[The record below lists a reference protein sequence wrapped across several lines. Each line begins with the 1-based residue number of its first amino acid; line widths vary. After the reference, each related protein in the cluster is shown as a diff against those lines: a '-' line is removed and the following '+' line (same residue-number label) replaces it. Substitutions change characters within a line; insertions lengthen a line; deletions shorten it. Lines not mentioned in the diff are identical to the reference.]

1 MRRLILAM
9 GTLAL
14 FACGDSTGVVQNVNG
29 TDTLRTVNGQG
40 LPFTISLPGD
50 QITSQ
55 VTSDVITAS
64 NGNFTDVTIF
74 RDTDTST
81 GQITTSSSSDFGT
94 YVINGTAVTF
104 QFNSGFTGNGT
115 VSGNSFTIVDQGIS
129 LVYTLQ

>member
-1 MRRLILAM
+1 MRRFILAM

-29 TDTLRTVNGQG
+29 TYDLKTINGSP
-40 LPFTISLPGD
+40 LPFTISLPGAVVTED
-50 QITSQ
+50 

-64 NGNFTDVTIF
+64 NGFFTDVTF
-74 RDTDTST
+74 YRDTDTQT
-81 GQITTSSSSDFGT
+81 GQVTTSSSSDTGT

-129 LVYTLQ
+129 LVYTLR

>member
-1 MRRLILAM
+1 MRRFILAM

-29 TDTLRTVNGQG
+29 TYDLKTVNGSP

-50 QITSQ
+50 IVLEQ

-64 NGNFTDVTIF
+64 NGTFTDVTIY
-74 RDTDTST
+74 RDTDTQT
-81 GQITTSSSSDFGT
+81 GQVTTSSSADTGT

-104 QFNSGFTGNGT
+104 QFTGFTGNGT

-129 LVYTLQ
+129 LVYTLR